1 MSDTDPSDK
10 APETATP
17 EKANGENGAAPNQTS
32 EDQATQPALRLL
44 DRYVKDLSFENPN
57 APLSLNPM
65 LPTPKF
71 EAEVGVNGRQIG
83 PEQFEV
89 ELSCAITAR
98 HDTNTTYVIEVNYAG
113 LFIMQNMD
121 QDMIERAMLV
131 DCPSILFP
139 HLRLIIAESTNNGG
153 FTPLTMDPVNFLQMY
168 EQQKKA
174 GTLQSDGAPNSGT

>member
-1 MSDTDPSDK
+1 MSDTNPTDQNPK
-10 APETATP
+10 P
-17 EKANGENGAAPNQTS
+17 ANGQDGAAP
-32 EDQATQPALRLL
+32 DPATQPALRLL

-89 ELSCAITAR
+89 ELSCAVTAR
-98 HDTNTTYVIEVNYAG
+98 HDTNTTFVVEVNYAG
-113 LFIMQNMD
+113 LFLMQNMD

-139 HLRLIIAESTNNGG
+139 HMRLVIAEATNNGG

-174 GTLQSDGAPNSGT
+174 GTLKSDGAPSTGA